1 MEPGNAFISVVGS
14 REEKYCKGHTRNY
27 MVIKYKTDE
36 NLENRIKVVKIIDA
50 NEEFMIAE

>member
-1 MEPGNAFISVVGS
+1 
-14 REEKYCKGHTRNY
+14 
-27 MVIKYKTDE
+27 MVIKYKTDV